1 MKILIT
7 GIAGFIG
14 SHLADRLHLLG
25 HEILGI
31 DNFSAYYNIGFKKE
45 NAQHLKSFGIQ
56 ILWTSLFSRVF

>member
-1 MKILIT
+1 MKKRILVT
-7 GIAGFIG
+7 GGAGFIG

-45 NAQHLKSFGIQ
+45 NAQH
-56 ILWTSLFSRVF
+56 ILAGVC